1 MGKIDYQRIRRKAD
15 KLIARFGQPTPAKL
29 RRAGVDRNC
38 TAVLIDYR
46 SNEKGLRLEGA
57 RRLLVSTFNPTT
69 RATLDPPDHEQDM
82 VVFNN
87 EVLRIVK
94 PDEGLR
100 PGGTTIFHDLE
111 VVYDS
116 RDV

>member
-1 MGKIDYQRIRRKAD
+1 MGKLDYQRTRKKAD
-15 KLIARFGQPTPAKL
+15 KLITRFGQPTPAKL
-29 RRAGVDRNC
+29 RRAGVDRDC

-46 SNEKGLRLEGA
+46 SNERGLRLEGA
-57 RRLLVSTFNPTT
+57 RRLLISTYNPTT
-69 RATLDPPDHEQDM
+69 RTDLVPPDHELDM

-87 EVLRIVK
+87 ELLRIVK

-100 PGGTTIFHDLE
+100 PGGITIFHDLE

-116 RDV
+116 RIV